1 VIFKMANK
9 SSGLN
14 SAKKLKS
21 RRMSSRWHNKWF
33 IKRAKRLKEKSDP
46 LEGASQASG
55 IVLEKV
61 QLEAKQPNSAMRK
74 CARIQLIKNGKQV
87 TAFLPG
93 DGATKLIDEHDQ
105 VIVECIGGK
114 MGRSKGDIPG
124 VRWQVIKVND
134 QSLDALLHG
143 KIEKARK

>member
-1 VIFKMANK
+1 MGKK
-9 SSGLN
+9 SSGINACKQLH
-14 SAKKLKS
+14 K
-21 RRMSSRWHNKWF
+21 RRVKSRWHKKAF
-33 IKRAKRLKEKSDP
+33 ARRTLDLKKKSDP
-46 LEGASQASG
+46 LAGASQAKG

-93 DGATKLIDEHDQ
+93 DGATKLVDEHDE
-105 VIVECIGGK
+105 VIIECIGGR

-134 QSLDALLHG
+134 QCIKALRSG